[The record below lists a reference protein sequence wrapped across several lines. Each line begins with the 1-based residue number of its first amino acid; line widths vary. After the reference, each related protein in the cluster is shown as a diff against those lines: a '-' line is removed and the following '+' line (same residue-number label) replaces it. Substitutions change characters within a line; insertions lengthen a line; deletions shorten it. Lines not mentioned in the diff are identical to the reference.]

1 MLRRRFAEASL
12 IALWCALLAA
22 MLGRYAWPL
31 DLFANFR
38 VQYTLLFL
46 IVAILLFALRSPLL
60 GALAIAGAVVGAVP
74 IVSYMGVQ
82 TARADAGTAQ
92 FRVVAYNSWF
102 RNHDYT
108 AIGRFLEQAQADV
121 IVLAE
126 RDRDDG
132 ALRIADHLH
141 SYPYSFIERQ
151 PHGAIVF
158 ARWPI
163 VSAELMPLTEGP
175 GVLATRVT
183 LDWQGTPVTV
193 LGVHLHWPLGPK
205 NSRMRNAEL
214 AGIAAFAAARKEPVI
229 VAGDFNVTP
238 WSHNFRKTLQA
249 SGLSD
254 CAAGHGLAPSWPA
267 QFPPL
272 GIRIDH
278 CWVSH
283 HWRSADVR
291 LGPANGS
298 DHLPLIADLVW
309 TAQ

>member
-1 MLRRRFAEASL
+1 MASL

-60 GALAIAGAVVGAVP
+60 GVLAIAGAVLGAIP

-82 TARADAGTAQ
+82 TARADAASPK
-92 FRVVAYNSWF
+92 FRVVAYNTWF
-102 RNHDYT
+102 RNHDY
-108 AIGRFLEQAQADV
+108 AAMGRFLEQTQADV
-121 IVLAE
+121 IVLEE

-132 ALRIADHLH
+132 ALRIGAYLH
-141 SYPYSFIERQ
+141 SYPYSFNERL

-163 VSAELMPLTEGP
+163 VSAESLALTDGP
-175 GVLATRVT
+175 GVRAARVT
-183 LDWQGTPVTV
+183 IDWQGTPVTV

-205 NSRMRNAEL
+205 SSRMRNAEL
-214 AGIAAFAAARKEPVI
+214 AGVAAFAAAHQEPLI
-229 VAGDFNVTP
+229 VAGDFNAAP
-238 WSHNFRKTLQA
+238 WSHHFRTALQS

-254 CAAGHGLAPSWPA
+254 CGAGHGLAPSWPS
-267 QFPPL
+267 QLGPL

-278 CWVSH
+278 CWTSQ
-283 HWRSADVR
+283 HWRSSDVR
-291 LGPANGS
+291 LGPSHGS

-309 TAQ
+309 SAR